1 MKAKLCDLARFLRLL
16 WRPSSSVLGGMLIAA
31 FGLSPPTHG
40 QSKKRSGSEDI
51 TVIGERKVPDDYFSG
66 WREYRSEHF
75 VVYSNLLRGIA
86 GGLTERLEK
95 FRAIEL
101 ASLTAEPVVLP
112 GRVRV
117 IAAGASARLDEL
129 ARDKYQLG
137 SGPNCQNA
145 GQTCADL
152 SQLPTFQ
159 NGALPPEFFLASDL
173 EKGCSRDL
181 MYSAG
186 YFVSRLGEPTIVI
199 PVSGLRAHSEVLA
212 HQVAHYLAS
221 VFFLN
226 PPPWFV
232 EGFAAFVQT
241 IGGLPLEN
249 TPRSGTHVQRGER
262 IVNAAVGLAPPGFV
276 VALCNDWVPAQK
288 LLAWNGEE
296 LAARP
301 GRFHAQSWLL
311 YHWLWNERSK
321 QLAKFQ
327 SLLASAQ
334 DWASAWREA
343 FPQFNPDEPGALR
356 ALDDS
361 LESHR
366 SRPKAA
372 YYRAQAQADERYT
385 SEPMSP
391 AEVHMLWLDARY
403 SAQPVPR
410 QNPDWLR
417 SELHQ
422 LLLEEPLQPLAVA
435 WRAELDQKPAL
446 ALLRKATDKWPDNW
460 QAWLFRGDA
469 AEAPEEK
476 GSAYQKAVKLNADS
490 ALAQERMALFLATNG
505 NPLDALSFAK
515 QALLLAP
522 WNASATA
529 TLAVVDAALEQC
541 DEAFATQERARRLS
555 VHGQLPKQLA
565 EVERRCGA
573 P

>member
-1 MKAKLCDLARFLRLL
+1 
-16 WRPSSSVLGGMLIAA
+16 MLIAA
-31 FGLSPPTHG
+31 ISLSPPTHG
-40 QSKKRSGSEDI
+40 QDKKRSGSEDV
-51 TVIGERKVPDDYFSG
+51 TVVGERKVPDDYFSG

-101 ASLTAEPVVLP
+101 ASLTAQPVVLP
-112 GRVRV
+112 GRIRV
-117 IAAGASARLDEL
+117 IAAAASSRFAEL
-129 ARDKYQLG
+129 ARDQYQVG
-137 SGPNCQNA
+137 SGPRCQTT
-145 GQTCADL
+145 GRTCADL
-152 SQLPTFQ
+152 TQLPAFQ
-159 NGALPPEFFLASDL
+159 TTRGLPPQFFLTSDM

-186 YFVSRLGEPTIVI
+186 YFVSRLGEPTILI
-199 PVSGLRAHSEVLA
+199 PVSGLLAHSEVLA
-212 HQVAHYLAS
+212 HQLAHYLAS

-241 IGGLPLEN
+241 IGGLPLDN
-249 TPRSGTHVQRGER
+249 PPRSGSHDQRGER
-262 IVNAAVGLAPPGFV
+262 IVNAAVGLAAPGFV
-276 VALCNDWVPAQK
+276 VALCSDWVPAQK
-288 LLAWNGEE
+288 LLTWNGEE
-296 LAARP
+296 LPARP

-311 YHWLWNERSK
+311 YHWLWNQRSK

-343 FPQFNPDEPGALR
+343 FPQFNPDEPGALQ

-372 YYRAQAQADERYT
+372 YYRTQAQADERYT
-385 SEPMSP
+385 SEEISP
-391 AEVHMLWLDARY
+391 AEVHTLWLDARY

-410 QNPDWLR
+410 HNPDWLR

-446 ALLRKATDKWPDNW
+446 ELLRKATDKWPDNW
-460 QAWLFRGDA
+460 QAWLLRGDA

-476 GSAYQKAVKLNADS
+476 GAAYQKAVKLNADS
-490 ALAQERMALFLATNG
+490 ALAQERMALFLATKG
-505 NPLDALSFAK
+505 NPMEALPFAK
-515 QALLLAP
+515 QALLVAP
-522 WNASATA
+522 WSASATA

-541 DEAFATQERARRLS
+541 DEAFAMQQRARRLS
-555 VHGQLPKQLA
+555 VHGELLKQLA

-573 P
+573 SSRRE

>member
-1 MKAKLCDLARFLRLL
+1 
-16 WRPSSSVLGGMLIAA
+16 MLIAA
-31 FGLSPPTHG
+31 LSLSAPTHG
-40 QSKKRSGSEDI
+40 QGKKRSGSEDV
-51 TVIGERKVPDDYFSG
+51 TVVGERKVPDDYFSG
-66 WREYRSEHF
+66 WREYRSKHF
-75 VVYSNLLRGIA
+75 VVDSNLLSGIA

-101 ASLTAEPVVLP
+101 ASLTAEPVALP
-112 GRVRV
+112 GRIRV
-117 IAAGASARLDEL
+117 IAATASSRFAEL
-129 ARDKYQLG
+129 ARDQYQVG
-137 SGPNCQNA
+137 SGPHCQTA
-145 GQTCADL
+145 GQTCMDL
-152 SQLPTFQ
+152 GHLPAFQ
-159 NGALPPEFFLASDL
+159 ARGMAPQFFLTSDL

-181 MYSAG
+181 TYSAG

-212 HQVAHYLAS
+212 HQLAHYLAS

-249 TPRSGTHVQRGER
+249 PPASGTHDQRGER
-262 IVNAAVGLAPPGFV
+262 VVNAAVGLAPPGFV
-276 VALCNDWVPAQK
+276 VALCGDWVPAQK
-288 LLAWNGEE
+288 LLTWNGEE

-343 FPQFNPDEPGALR
+343 FPQFNPDEPGALQ

-372 YYRAQAQADERYT
+372 YFRAQAQADERYT
-385 SEPMSP
+385 SEEISP

-403 SAQPVPR
+403 SAQPLPR

-422 LLLEEPLQPLAVA
+422 LLLEEPLQPLALA

-446 ALLRKATDKWPDNW
+446 ALLRKATDKWPNNW
-460 QAWLFRGDA
+460 QAWLLRGDA

-476 GSAYQKAVKLNADS
+476 GSAYQKALKLNADS
-490 ALAQERMALFLATNG
+490 ALAQERMALFLATHG
-505 NPLDALSFAK
+505 SPLDALSFAK
-515 QALLLAP
+515 QALQLAP

-555 VHGQLPKQLA
+555 VHGELPRQLA

-573 P
+573 SSRRE

>member
-1 MKAKLCDLARFLRLL
+1 VAAKLCDLVRFLPFS
-16 WRPSSSVLGGMLIAA
+16 WRPSSSVLGGMLIAVLT
-31 FGLSPPTHG
+31 LSAPTHG

-51 TVIGERKVPDDYFSG
+51 TVVGERKVPDDYYSS

-75 VVYSNLLRGIA
+75 VVDSNLLSGIA

-112 GRVRV
+112 GRIRV
-117 IAAGASARLDEL
+117 IAATASSRFAEL
-129 ARDKYQLG
+129 ARDRYQVG
-137 SGPNCQNA
+137 SGAHCQSVGLSCRELLPNSPDA
-145 GQTCADL
+145 
-152 SQLPTFQ
+152 P
-159 NGALPPEFFLASDL
+159 
-173 EKGCSRDL
+173 GCSQEL
-181 MYSAG
+181 AYSAG
-186 YFVSRLGEPTIVI
+186 YFVSRLGEPTILI
-199 PVSGLRAHSEVLA
+199 PVSGFRANSEVLA
-212 HQVAHYLAS
+212 HELAHYFAS

-249 TPRSGTHVQRGER
+249 PPRTGTHIQRGER
-262 IVNAAVGLAPPGFV
+262 VMRGAVGLVPPGFLAAV
-276 VALCNDWVPAQK
+276 CDDWVPAHQ

-296 LAARP
+296 VPARP

-311 YHWLWNERSK
+311 YHWLWNQRSNE
-321 QLAKFQ
+321 LAKFE
-327 SLLASAQ
+327 SLLASAE
-334 DWASAWREA
+334 DWANAWRQA
-343 FPQFNPDEPGALR
+343 FPQFNPNEPAALR

-361 LESHR
+361 LENHR
-366 SRPKAA
+366 WWPKGG
-372 YYRAQAQADERYT
+372 YYRRQAEADERYT
-385 SEPMSP
+385 SAPLSP
-391 AEVHMLWLDARY
+391 VEVHTLWLDASY
-403 SAQPVPR
+403 SAQTVPSH
-410 QNPDWLR
+410 NLDWLR

-469 AEAPEEK
+469 AQAPEEK

-490 ALAQERMALFLATNG
+490 ALAQERMALFLATTG
-505 NPLDALSFAK
+505 KPLEALPFAK

-522 WNASATA
+522 WSASATA

-541 DEAFATQERARRLS
+541 EEAFATQERARRLS
-555 VHGQLPKQLA
+555 VHGESPKQLA

>member
-1 MKAKLCDLARFLRLL
+1 
-16 WRPSSSVLGGMLIAA
+16 MLIAA
-31 FGLSPPTHG
+31 LSLSAPTHG
-40 QSKKRSGSEDI
+40 QGKKRSGQEDI

-75 VVYSNLLRGIA
+75 VVDSNLLSGIA

-112 GRVRV
+112 GRIRV
-117 IAAGASARLDEL
+117 IAAAASSRFAEL
-129 ARDKYQLG
+129 ARDQYQVG
-137 SGPNCQNA
+137 SGPHCQTT
-145 GQTCADL
+145 GQSCADL
-152 SQLPTFQ
+152 SQLPAIHQ
-159 NGALPPEFFLASDL
+159 NRGLPPEFFLASDL

-186 YFVSRLGEPTIVI
+186 YYVSRLGQPTILI
-199 PVSGLRAHSEVLA
+199 PVSGLRANSEVLA
-212 HQVAHYLAS
+212 HQLAHYLAS

-241 IGGLPLEN
+241 IGGLPLDN
-249 TPRSGTHVQRGER
+249 PPRSGTHDQRGER

-276 VALCNDWVPAQK
+276 VALCSDWVPAQK

-366 SRPKAA
+366 TRPKAA

-385 SEPMSP
+385 SEEISP

-403 SAQPVPR
+403 SAQPPSKDA
-410 QNPDWLR
+410 PAWLR
-417 SELHQ
+417 PELHQ
-422 LLLEEPLQPLAVA
+422 LLLEEPLQPLASA
-435 WRAELDQKPAL
+435 WRAELDQTSAL
-446 ALLRKATDKWPDNW
+446 PVLRKATDKWPDNW
-460 QAWLFRGDA
+460 QAWLLRGDA
-469 AEAPEEK
+469 AQAPEEK

-490 ALAQERMALFLATNG
+490 ALAQERMALFLATSG
-505 NPLDALSFAK
+505 RPLEALPFAK

-522 WNASATA
+522 WSASATA

-541 DEAFATQERARRLS
+541 EEAFATQERARRLA
-555 VHGQLPKQLA
+555 VRGEWPKQFA
-565 EVERRCGA
+565 EVQRRCRV
-573 P
+573 PQ